1 MAKPKKWESAI
12 LNNSTYQFYYLRL
25 KELAMNV
32 FEWVNLPDTIDE
44 RFLEL
49 TLFEDGQAVFFRD
62 EVLGYLTLQVAAGG
76 RLNVYRIPTEREAI
90 TVTNYHAQLNENN
103 SVLIYNNYL
112 HTNENP
118 HIDMYALRL
127 YEITRAIDVNIKQQ
141 KTPLIIRCAESQ
153 RLSMKNLYMQYDG
166 NEPFIFGDKSLD
178 LDGVK
183 VLNTNAPFI
192 ADKLQVLK
200 RQIWNEALT
209 YIGIENANSE
219 KRERLV
225 TDEVTSN
232 LGGVYAQRLTRLN
245 ARKQACKQI
254 NDMFGLDIDVKFR
267 SEIENVMTDDEYL
280 EEIEGGEEN
289 E

>member
-1 MAKPKKWESAI
+1 
-12 LNNSTYQFYYLRL
+12 
-25 KELAMNV
+25 
-32 FEWVNLPDTIDE
+32 
-44 RFLEL
+44 
-49 TLFEDGQAVFFRD
+49 
-62 EVLGYLTLQVAAGG
+62 
-76 RLNVYRIPTEREAI
+76 
-90 TVTNYHAQLNENN
+90 
-103 SVLIYNNYL
+103 
-112 HTNENP
+112 
-118 HIDMYALRL
+118 
-127 YEITRAIDVNIKQQ
+127 
-141 KTPLIIRCAESQ
+141 
-153 RLSMKNLYMQYDG
+153 MQYDG

-267 SEIENVMTDDEYL
+267 SEIENVMTDDEYM
-280 EEIEGGEEN
+280 EEIERGEEN

>member
-90 TVTNYHAQLNENN
+90 TATRYHAHLNENN

-118 HIDMYALRL
+118 NIEMYALRL

-245 ARKQACKQI
+245 ARKQSCKQI
-254 NDMFGLDIDVKFR
+254 NEMFGLDINVKFR
-267 SEIENVMTDDEYL
+267 SEIENVMTDDYI

>member
-1 MAKPKKWESAI
+1 
-12 LNNSTYQFYYLRL
+12 
-25 KELAMNV
+25 
-32 FEWVNLPDTIDE
+32 
-44 RFLEL
+44 
-49 TLFEDGQAVFFRD
+49 
-62 EVLGYLTLQVAAGG
+62 
-76 RLNVYRIPTEREAI
+76 
-90 TVTNYHAQLNENN
+90 
-103 SVLIYNNYL
+103 
-112 HTNENP
+112 
-118 HIDMYALRL
+118 
-127 YEITRAIDVNIKQQ
+127 
-141 KTPLIIRCAESQ
+141 
-153 RLSMKNLYMQYDG
+153 MQYDG

-280 EEIEGGEEN
+280 DEIERGEEN